1 MKKQYEYKVGNFSV
15 GTRESARMIQRSL
28 RAGILNNADI
38 AEQIAPV
45 PRIIQKL
52 TVERVV
58 R

>member
-1 MKKQYEYKVGNFSV
+1 MKAKVKYEYKVGNV
-15 GTRESARMIQRSL
+15 GVATREAARIIQRSV
-28 RAGILNNADI
+28 RAQAI
-38 AEQIAPV
+38 ATGDVHQVV

>member
-1 MKKQYEYKVGNFSV
+1 MKKQYEYKVGTIGV
-15 GTRESARMIQRSL
+15 ATREAARIVQRSI
-28 RAGILNNADI
+28 RAQ
-38 AEQIAPV
+38 AEQACLTNGIAPAV

>member
-1 MKKQYEYKVGNFSV
+1 MKQKVNYAYQV
-15 GTRESARMIQRSL
+15 GGIGAQTREAARIIQRSF
-28 RAGILNNADI
+28 RDTGASV
-38 AEQIAPV
+38 V

>member
-1 MKKQYEYKVGNFSV
+1 MKKQYEYKVGHVRVF
-15 GTRESARMIQRSL
+15 TREAARIEQRAF
-28 RAGILNNADI
+28 RDTGAN
-38 AEQIAPV
+38 PV

>member
-1 MKKQYEYKVGNFSV
+1 MKKQYEYKVGNFEVS
-15 GTRESARMIQRSL
+15 TREAARMIQRSL
-28 RAGILNNADI
+28 RASILSSADI
-38 AEQIAPV
+38 AEQIKLI